1 LTATLLLCVPSKAE
15 ESAADFFRKD
25 LQMRGDGIPP
35 DTGGSRNVGTR
46 EKANTVQQNAVAQKV
61 ADATRR
67 KLGEKYVDSMLRLT
81 KLESGFRCHVRGPS
95 TRHGRAVGPLQVM
108 PGSAV
113 ALGIS
118 VKDLNSSCDAQ
129 IEAGLRHAAKCI
141 SVGAVTH
148 SQLAACHVAG
158 WGGWNKR
165 LRGKHEAYKQKYIRL
180 AAATPNQ
187 RRRLY

>member
-1 LTATLLLCVPSKAE
+1 MSAVVATLLLCAPTTAE

-25 LQMRGDGIPP
+25 LQMRGEYPAP
-35 DTGGSRNVGTR
+35 DVEISRRTH
-46 EKANTVQQNAVAQKV
+46 TVQDNSVAKKV
-61 ADATRR
+61 AAATRQR
-67 KLGEKYVDSMLRLT
+67 LGEKYVDSMLRLT
-81 KLESGFRCHVRGPS
+81 KLESGFRCHVRGPR

-129 IEAGLRHAAKCI
+129 IEAGIRHAAKCI
-141 SVGAVTH
+141 SVGATSH
-148 SQLAACHVAG
+148 RQLAACHVAG

-165 LRGKHEAYKQKYIRL
+165 LRGKHEAYKQRYIRM

>member
-1 LTATLLLCVPSKAE
+1 MLAIAATILSCVPLKAE

-25 LQMRGDGIPP
+25 LELRGVETHSD
-35 DTGGSRNVGTR
+35 VGTR
-46 EKANTVQQNAVAQKV
+46 TTASQKV
-61 ADATRR
+61 VADKVAEATRR
-67 KLGEKYVDSMLRLT
+67 KLGERYVDSMLRLT
-81 KLESGFRCHVRGPS
+81 KLESGFRCHVRGPR

-113 ALGIS
+113 ALGVS
-118 VKDLNSSCDAQ
+118 VRDLNSSCDAQ
-129 IEAGLRHAAKCI
+129 IEAGLRHAEKCI
-141 SVGAVTH
+141 SVGATSH

-180 AAATPNQ
+180 AMATPTQ
-187 RRRLY
+187 RRRAY

>member
-1 LTATLLLCVPSKAE
+1 MLALAVTLLSCAPLTAE

-25 LQMRGDGIPP
+25 LGVRGIETPLDVGIK
-35 DTGGSRNVGTR
+35 TTAS
-46 EKANTVQQNAVAQKV
+46 QKV
-61 ADATRR
+61 VADKVAEATRR
-67 KLGEKYVDSMLRLT
+67 KLGEKYVDPMLRLT
-81 KLESGFRCHVRGPS
+81 KLESAFRCHVRGPR
-95 TRHGRAVGPLQVM
+95 TRHGQAVGPLQVM

-129 IEAGLRHAAKCI
+129 IEAGIRHAEKCI
-141 SVGAVTH
+141 SVGATSY

-165 LRGKHEAYKQKYIRL
+165 LRGKHEAYKQKYIRM
-180 AAATPNQ
+180 AANTPNQ

>member
-1 LTATLLLCVPSKAE
+1 MLALTATLLSCVPSLAE

-25 LQMRGDGIPP
+25 LQMRGLYATPAVE
-35 DTGGSRNVGTR
+35 TNYKTHT
-46 EKANTVQQNAVAQKV
+46 AQQNAVAQKV
-61 ADATRR
+61 AAATRKR
-67 KLGEKYVDSMLRLT
+67 LGEKYVDSMLRLT
-81 KLESGFRCHVRGPS
+81 KLESNFRCHVRGPS

-129 IEAGLRHAAKCI
+129 IEAGIRHAEKCI
-141 SVGAVTH
+141 SVGATSY

-165 LRGKHEAYKQKYIRL
+165 LRGKHEAYKQKYIRM
-180 AAATPNQ
+180 AANTPNQ